1 MLGLDAG
8 TVIALAAM
16 LITLFGAAVKYIDRV
31 HVKRKEAN
39 ELAKKQSTV
48 DVERDSIVVRGAEGA
63 LLLMEKTLKVAND
76 ECDKRILELEEEN
89 ADLKCQLADI
99 RQDFRELK
107 QEMKDLT
114 IRVRRV
120 E

>member
-1 MLGLDAG
+1 MFGLDAG

-16 LITLFGAAVKYIDRV
+16 LITLFGAGIKYIDRM
-31 HVKRKEAN
+31 HVKRKDAIET
-39 ELAKKQSTV
+39 AKKQSTV

-76 ECDKRILELEEEN
+76 ECDKRIKELEEEN
-89 ADLKCQLADI
+89 ADLRCQITDV
-99 RQDFRELK
+99 REELRDLK
-107 QEMKDLT
+107 QEMKNLT